1 MNRPPSRTVRL
12 NIGAMLLDG
21 LPRTAEE
28 ISSGLAGFYPGERH
42 LCTEAVELHLQAL
55 RAVGVVMLADP
66 ADDEARQDLTY
77 VLSADGKARVQ
88 RNLE

>member
-1 MNRPPSRTVRL
+1 MAAGGTARNRGRTSAPAWQGV
-12 NIGAMLLDG
+12 
-21 LPRTAEE
+21 
-28 ISSGLAGFYPGERH
+28 YPGERH